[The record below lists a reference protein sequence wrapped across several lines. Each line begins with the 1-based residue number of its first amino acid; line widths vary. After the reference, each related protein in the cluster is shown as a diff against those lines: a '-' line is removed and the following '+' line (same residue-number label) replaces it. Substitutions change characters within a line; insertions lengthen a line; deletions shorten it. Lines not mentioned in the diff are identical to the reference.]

1 MNVKE
6 QARKAQM
13 LISLKASTNRL
24 HVITPNSAIL
34 ILQISEQYLI
44 VVAFADSPPT
54 SCKVR
59 VRGAVLWENG
69 CRDISILRTVDH
81 THKLELVVPI
91 FRINLWEPARGAEV
105 TFCACANPLTTS

>member
-1 MNVKE
+1 MLNVKE

-59 VRGAVLWENG
+59 VRGAVPWESG
-69 CRDISILRTVDH
+69 A
-81 THKLELVVPI
+81 EI
-91 FRINLWEPARGAEV
+91 FQFYERSTTPINL
-105 TFCACANPLTTS
+105 S